1 MTNRSNTH
9 SVSRRSVLRAGL
21 AAGAG
26 AVVGLT
32 QSPPAGAT
40 RRAAVAF
47 VGATVIDTSGGPSR
61 PDQTVVVEG
70 DRISRLGGRR
80 DVRVPPAATVVD
92 GTGRFLIPGLCDMH
106 VHSDIYEGIIPPLY
120 IANGVTTV
128 REMSGADHLHRWRDQ
143 VDAGTLLGPASIIA
157 SPLID
162 GAPGLW
168 AGLNA
173 VSYIEVTTEAEAR
186 AAVRRVVRDGA
197 DFVKV
202 YSRLSP
208 RAYFAVADEA
218 RRQRVPFVG
227 HCPDN
232 VPITRASA
240 AGQRSLEHM
249 WGTWY
254 STSGREAELRRA
266 IADIRIEAGDYNNW
280 FNQIHP
286 VNWLAAN
293 SIDPGKAAAVFA
305 EFVAN
310 GSRQVP
316 TLIAMRAIAMPDEV
330 SRTDARLKYLP
341 AVTAQEWWWA
351 LDELFAAG
359 RGPTE
364 VAQHRELFDRQLELV
379 DAMRRAGVPMLAGTD
394 SATPGCF
401 PGFALHD
408 ELALLVRA
416 GLSPLEALQAA
427 TLEPARFLGRQDHEG
442 TIRRGN
448 VANLV
453 LLDADPLDDIRNTQR
468 IRAVV
473 VRGRLV
479 SAEDRTRMLLEVEAA
494 ARQVPADAAAT
505 VGCPCMGPA
514 RRRDAS

>member
-1 MTNRSNTH
+1 MVH
-9 SVSRRSVLRAGL
+9 GVSRRKVVGAGL

-26 AVVGLT
+26 AVVGLAE
-32 QSPPAGAT
+32 PAPAGAAG
-40 RRAAVAF
+40 RKAIAF
-47 VGATVIDTSGGPSR
+47 VGVTVVDTTGGPSR
-61 PDQTVVVEG
+61 PDRTVVVER
-70 DRISRLGGRR
+70 DRIVGLGGRR
-80 DVRVPPAATVVD
+80 EVRVPRGATVVD

-106 VHSDIYEGIIPPLY
+106 VHSDVHEAVIPPLY
-120 IANGVTTV
+120 IANGITTV
-128 REMSGADHLHRWRDQ
+128 REMSGAEHLHRWRSR
-143 VDAGTLLGPASIIA
+143 VEAGSMLGPRSVIA

-173 VSYIEVTTEAEAR
+173 VSYIEVTTEPEAR

-208 RAYFAVADEA
+208 EAYFAVVDEA
-218 RRQRVPFVG
+218 RRQGIPFVG

-232 VPITRASA
+232 VPITEASR

-254 STSGREAELRRA
+254 STSSREAEARRA
-266 IADIRIEAGDYNNW
+266 IAAIRIEPGDYNGW
-280 FNQIHP
+280 FNQMHP

-293 SIDPGKAAAVFA
+293 SYHPGKAAAVFA

-310 GSRQVP
+310 RSRQVP

-341 AVTAQEWWWA
+341 ASTAGEWWWA

-364 VAQHRELFDRQLELV
+364 VAQHRELFDRQLALV
-379 DAMRRAGVPMLAGTD
+379 DEMRRAGVPMLAGTD

-416 GLSPLEALQAA
+416 GLTPVQALQAA

-442 TIRRGN
+442 TVRRGN
-448 VANLV
+448 LANLV
-453 LLDADPLDDIRNTQR
+453 LLDADPLTDIRNTRR

-473 VRGRLV
+473 VRGRYI
-479 SAEDRTRMLLEVEAA
+479 SAGERERMLADVEAA
-494 ARQVPADAAAT
+494 AREVPADAPAT
-505 VGCPCMGPA
+505 VGCPCVGRP
-514 RRRDAS
+514 R

>member
-1 MTNRSNTH
+1 MI
-9 SVSRRSVLRAGL
+9 
-21 AAGAG
+21 
-26 AVVGLT
+26 
-32 QSPPAGAT
+32 
-40 RRAAVAF
+40 AF
-47 VGATVIDTSGGPSR
+47 VGVTVIDTTGGPSR
-61 PDQTVVVEG
+61 PDQTVVVES
-70 DRISRLGGRR
+70 DRIIEMGARR
-80 DVRVPPAATVVD
+80 DTTVPHGATVVD
-92 GTGRFLIPGLCDMH
+92 STGKFLIPGLCDMH
-106 VHSDIYEGIIPPLY
+106 VHSDVYEAIVPPLY
-120 IANGVTTV
+120 LANGITTV
-128 REMSGADHLHRWRDQ
+128 REMSGADHLHQWRDR
-143 VDAGTLLGPASIIA
+143 VEAGSLLGPRSIIA

-173 VSYIEVTTEAEAR
+173 VSYIEVTNEAEAR

-208 RAYFAVADEA
+208 AAYFAVVDEA
-218 RRQRVPFVG
+218 RRQQVPFVG

-232 VPITRASA
+232 VPITAASK

-254 STSGREAELRRA
+254 STSSREAEIRRA
-266 IADIRIEAGDYNNW
+266 IAEVRIEPGDYNSW
-280 FNQIHP
+280 FNQMHP
-286 VNWLAAN
+286 LNWLAAR
-293 SIDPGKAAAVFA
+293 SYDPAKAAAVFG

-310 GSRQVP
+310 KSRVVP

-330 SRTDARLKYLP
+330 SRTDERLKYLP
-341 AVTAQEWWWA
+341 ASTAEEWWWA

-364 VAQHRELFDRQLELV
+364 VAQHRELFDRQLRLV
-379 DAMRRAGVPMLAGTD
+379 DEMRRAGVPMLAGTD

-408 ELALLVRA
+408 ELVLLVRA
-416 GLSPLEALQAA
+416 GLTPMQALQAA
-427 TLEPARFLGRQDHEG
+427 TLEPARFLGRHHHEG

-448 VANLV
+448 LANLV
-453 LLDADPLDDIRNTQR
+453 LLDANPLDDIRNTQR

-473 VRGRLV
+473 VRGRYI
-479 SAEDRTRMLLEVEAA
+479 SPKERKRMLSEVEAA
-494 ARQVPADAAAT
+494 AREVPADAPAT
-505 VGCPCMGPA
+505 VGCPCMG
-514 RRRDAS
+514 RSR

>member
-1 MTNRSNTH
+1 MLH
-9 SVSRRSVLRAGL
+9 SISRRNVLRAGL

-26 AVVGLT
+26 AVTGLT
-32 QSPPAGAT
+32 RSAPAGAA
-40 RRAAVAF
+40 RGSVIAF
-47 VGATVIDTSGGPSR
+47 LGVTVIDTTGGPSR
-61 PDQTVVVEG
+61 PDQAVVVQG
-70 DRISRLGGRR
+70 DRIIGLGGRR
-80 DVRVPPAATVVD
+80 NVRVPPGATVVD
-92 GTGRFLIPGLCDMH
+92 GTGKFLIPGLCDMH
-106 VHSDIYEGIIPPLY
+106 VHSDVHEAIIPPLY
-120 IANGVTTV
+120 IANGITTV
-128 REMSGADHLHRWRDQ
+128 REMSGADHLHQWRDRIE
-143 VDAGTLLGPASIIA
+143 AGSLLGPRSIIA

-173 VSYIEVTTEAEAR
+173 VSYIEVTNEREAR

-208 RAYFAVADEA
+208 EAYFAVVDEA
-218 RRQRVPFVG
+218 RRQQVPFVG

-232 VPITRASA
+232 VPITEASR

-254 STSGREAELRRA
+254 STSSREAEIRRA
-266 IADIRIEAGDYNNW
+266 IAEIQIEPGDYNSW
-280 FNQIHP
+280 FNQVHP
-286 VNWLAAN
+286 LNWLAAH
-293 SIDPGKAAAVFA
+293 SYQPDKAAVVFA

-310 GSRQVP
+310 QSRQVP

-330 SRTDARLKYLP
+330 SRTDERLKYLP
-341 AVTAQEWWWA
+341 ATTAEEWWWA

-364 VAQHRELFDRQLELV
+364 VAQHRELFDRQLRLV
-379 DAMRRAGVPMLAGTD
+379 DEMRRAGVPMLAGTD

-416 GLSPLEALQAA
+416 GLTPMQALQAA

-448 VANLV
+448 LANLV
-453 LLDADPLDDIRNTQR
+453 LLDANPLDDIRNTQR

-473 VRGRLV
+473 VRGRFI
-479 SAEDRTRMLLEVEAA
+479 SAEERERMLTKVEAA
-494 ARQVPADAAAT
+494 ARDVPADARAT
-505 VGCPCMGPA
+505 VGCPCMA
-514 RRRDAS
+514 RSR

>member
-1 MTNRSNTH
+1 M
-9 SVSRRSVLRAGL
+9 
-21 AAGAG
+21 
-26 AVVGLT
+26 GLT
-32 QSPPAGAT
+32 QAAPAGAA
-40 RRAAVAF
+40 RRGVIAF
-47 VGATVIDTSGGPSR
+47 VGVTVIDTTGGPSR

-70 DRISRLGGRR
+70 DRIIGLGGWR
-80 DVRVPPAATVVD
+80 DVRVPRGATVVD
-92 GTGRFLIPGLCDMH
+92 GAGRFLIPGLCDMH
-106 VHSDIYEGIIPPLY
+106 VHSDVHEAIIPPLY
-120 IANGVTTV
+120 IANGITTV
-128 REMSGADHLHRWRDQ
+128 REMSGADHLHRWRDR
-143 VDAGTLLGPASIIA
+143 VESGSLLGPRSIIA

-173 VSYIEVTTEAEAR
+173 VSYIEVTNEPEAR

-208 RAYFAVADEA
+208 EAYFAVVDEA
-218 RRQRVPFVG
+218 RRQRIPFAG
-227 HCPDN
+227 HCPDS
-232 VPITRASA
+232 VPITEASK

-254 STSGREAELRRA
+254 STSSREAEIRRA
-266 IADIRIEAGDYNNW
+266 IAEIRIEPGDYNSW
-280 FNQIHP
+280 FNQMHP
-286 VNWLAAN
+286 LNWLAAH
-293 SIDPGKAAAVFA
+293 SFDPGKAAAVFA
-305 EFVAN
+305 GFVAN
-310 GSRQVP
+310 QSRQVP

-330 SRTDARLKYLP
+330 SRTDGRLKYLP
-341 AVTAQEWWWA
+341 VSTAQEWWWA

-364 VAQHRELFDRQLELV
+364 VAQHRELFDHQLRLV
-379 DAMRRAGVPMLAGTD
+379 DEMRRAGVPMLAGTD

-416 GLSPLEALQAA
+416 GLTPMQALQAA

-448 VANLV
+448 LANLV
-453 LLDADPLDDIRNTQR
+453 LLDANPLDDIRNTQR
-468 IRAVV
+468 IQAVV
-473 VRGRLV
+473 VRGRLI
-479 SAEDRTRMLLEVEAA
+479 SAKERERILAKVEAA
-494 ARQVPADAAAT
+494 AKEVPADARAT
-505 VGCPCMGPA
+505 AGCPCMG
-514 RRRDAS
+514 RSS

>member
-1 MTNRSNTH
+1 MLPSI
-9 SVSRRSVLRAGL
+9 SRRNVLRTGL

-32 QSPPAGAT
+32 RSAPAGAVRST
-40 RRAAVAF
+40 AIAF
-47 VGATVIDTSGGPSR
+47 VGVTVIDTTGGPSR

-70 DRISRLGGRR
+70 DRIVGLGGRR
-80 DVRVPPAATVVD
+80 AVRVPRGATVVD
-92 GTGRFLIPGLCDMH
+92 GTGKFLIPGLCDMH
-106 VHSDIYEGIIPPLY
+106 VHSDVYEAIIPPLY
-120 IANGVTTV
+120 IANGITTV
-128 REMSGADHLHRWRDQ
+128 REMSGAEHLHRWRDR
-143 VDAGTLLGPASIIA
+143 VEAGSQLGPRSIIA

-173 VSYIEVTTEAEAR
+173 VSYLEVTDEPQAR
-186 AAVRRVVRDGA
+186 AAVRQVVREGA
-197 DFVKV
+197 DFIKV

-208 RAYFAVADEA
+208 EAYFAVADEA
-218 RRQRVPFVG
+218 RRQRVPFAG

-232 VPITRASA
+232 VPITEASR

-254 STSGREAELRRA
+254 STSSREAEIRRA
-266 IADIRIEAGDYNNW
+266 ITKIRIEPGDYNSW
-280 FNQIHP
+280 FNQVHP
-286 VNWLAAN
+286 LNWLAAQ
-293 SIDPGKAAAVFA
+293 SFDPGKAARVFA
-305 EFVAN
+305 GFVTN
-310 GSRQVP
+310 RSRQVP

-330 SRTDARLKYLP
+330 SRTDWRLKYLP
-341 AVTAQEWWWA
+341 AATAGEWWWA

-364 VAQHRELFDRQLELV
+364 VAQHRELFDRQLQLV
-379 DAMRRAGVPMLAGTD
+379 DEMRRAGVPMLAGTD

-416 GLSPLEALQAA
+416 GLTPMQALQAA
-427 TLEPARFLGRQDHEG
+427 TLEPARFLGWQDHAG

-448 VANLV
+448 LADLV
-453 LLDADPLDDIRNTQR
+453 LLDANPLDDIRNTQR

-473 VRGRLV
+473 VRGRFI
-479 SAEDRTRMLLEVEAA
+479 SAAERERMLAQVEAA
-494 ARQVPADAAAT
+494 AREVPADARAT
-505 VGCPCMGPA
+505 VGCPCIG
-514 RRRDAS
+514 RSS

>member
-1 MTNRSNTH
+1 M
-9 SVSRRSVLRAGL
+9 

-26 AVVGLT
+26 AVVGLA
-32 QSPPAGAT
+32 QAAPAVAAG
-40 RRAAVAF
+40 RRVTAF
-47 VGATVIDTSGGPSR
+47 VGVTVIDTTGGQSS

-70 DRISRLGGRR
+70 DRIIALGRR
-80 DVRVPPAATVVD
+80 RGIRVPRGATVVD

-106 VHSDIYEGIIPPLY
+106 VHSDVHEAIIPPLY
-120 IANGVTTV
+120 IANGITTV
-128 REMSGADHLHRWRDQ
+128 REMSGADHLHRWRDR
-143 VDAGTLLGPASIIA
+143 VEAGSLLGPRSIIA

-162 GAPGLW
+162 GAPSLW

-173 VSYIEVTTEAEAR
+173 VSYIEVTNEPEAR

-208 RAYFAVADEA
+208 EAYFAVADEA
-218 RRQRVPFVG
+218 RRHHVPFVG

-232 VPITRASA
+232 VPITEASR

-254 STSGREAELRRA
+254 STSSREAEIRRA
-266 IADIRIEAGDYNNW
+266 LAGIRIEPGDYNSW
-280 FNQIHP
+280 FNQVHP

-293 SIDPGKAAAVFA
+293 SYHPAKAAAVFA
-305 EFVAN
+305 GFVAN
-310 GSRQVP
+310 RSRQVP

-330 SRTDARLKYLP
+330 SRTDGRLKYLP
-341 AVTAQEWWWA
+341 AATAAEWWWA

-364 VAQHRELFDRQLELV
+364 VAQHRELFDHQLRLV
-379 DAMRRAGVPMLAGTD
+379 DELRRAGVPMLAGTD

-416 GLSPLEALQAA
+416 GLTPMQALQAA
-427 TLEPARFLGRQDHEG
+427 TIEPARFLGRQDHEG
-442 TIRRGN
+442 SIRRGN
-448 VANLV
+448 LANLV

-473 VRGRLV
+473 VRGRYI
-479 SAEDRTRMLLEVEAA
+479 SAEERERMLAEVEAA
-494 ARQVPADAAAT
+494 ASKAP
-505 VGCPCMGPA
+505 
-514 RRRDAS
+514 